1 MCETTFKMFLSEQTD
16 STIYWG
22 REWRVLVLWRSFHKA
37 SPNEWNWFA
46 QSPPS
51 SLFSTLA
58 WITFLCLWGILQKWP
73 FSAYQIHHKVPANK
87 ATCTCLIVQ
96 SMELLS
102 FVLFFCP
109 LNTTSGFSPKS
120 HSLWLFLFWFGMC
133 SVRVRDSSLSSST
146 GGRWCSWGSLINSS
160 RAFISSL
167 MDLVSAYQGFDYLLL
182 AMERGRLH
190 MCVWGMRLWEIDS
203 VLASLSFACAC
214 MDVGLCMQAP
224 PEMCLLGLICWRPGT
239 GTRSPIPI
247 QHLHPHT
254 LTSVTPCGIT
264 VATAEGFLNKMVE
277 IQWQDLELIISILR
291 VLHHYQMDILK
302 SHPLLY
308 EKPAFFVSVSFWYF

>member
-1 MCETTFKMFLSEQTD
+1 MKLICSI
-16 STIYWG
+16 S
-22 REWRVLVLWRSFHKA
+22 
-37 SPNEWNWFA
+37 
-46 QSPPS
+46 PS

-133 SVRVRDSSLSSST
+133 SVRVRDSSLRSST
-146 GGRWCSWGSLINSS
+146 GGRWCSWGSLINSA

-167 MDLVSAYQGFDYLLL
+167 MDLVSAYQVFDYLLL

-247 QHLHPHT
+247 QHPP
-254 LTSVTPCGIT
+254 S
-264 VATAEGFLNKMVE
+264 
-277 IQWQDLELIISILR
+277 
-291 VLHHYQMDILK
+291 
-302 SHPLLY
+302 SHPD
-308 EKPAFFVSVSFWYF
+308 EGNSMWHHTCNGRRIS